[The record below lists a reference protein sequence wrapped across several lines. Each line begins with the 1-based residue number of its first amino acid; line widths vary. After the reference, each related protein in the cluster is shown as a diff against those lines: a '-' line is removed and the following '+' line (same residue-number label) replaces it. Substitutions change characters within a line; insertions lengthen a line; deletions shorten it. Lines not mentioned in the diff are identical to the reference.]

1 MFGIGRCYIAEYNKI
16 NWRLLFFLISEVEPF
31 RSSFIYGL
39 KQRDLV
45 AKSETSYGP
54 ALENLMLHEINLCK
68 AFDIEPTTEYVINE
82 GWP

>member
-1 MFGIGRCYIAEYNKI
+1 MFGIGRYYIAEYNKN

-45 AKSETSYGP
+45 AKFEISKGP
-54 ALENLMLHEINLCK
+54 ALENLTLHEINLCK
-68 AFDIEPTTEYVINE
+68 ALGIEPTWVCD
-82 GWP
+82 